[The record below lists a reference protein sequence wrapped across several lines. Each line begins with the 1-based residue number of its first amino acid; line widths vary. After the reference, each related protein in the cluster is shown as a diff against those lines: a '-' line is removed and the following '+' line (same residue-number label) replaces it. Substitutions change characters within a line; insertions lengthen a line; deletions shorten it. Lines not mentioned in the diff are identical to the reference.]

1 MEELL
6 KLIQNKGHTEK
17 FNAERSKYFSNRN
30 KVPEQL
36 VRAFAERLLQ
46 TAYDPDAKI
55 RKGIMGVQKTP
66 GSVIFIPGQRKV
78 IFHNRA
84 GEVRSGV
91 ILSGDEKTGQWSRFL
106 ASGEENGVFELF
118 TGNRYNNNKE

>member
-6 KLIQNKGHTEK
+6 KLIQNKGHEEK

-30 KVPEQL
+30 KVPERL